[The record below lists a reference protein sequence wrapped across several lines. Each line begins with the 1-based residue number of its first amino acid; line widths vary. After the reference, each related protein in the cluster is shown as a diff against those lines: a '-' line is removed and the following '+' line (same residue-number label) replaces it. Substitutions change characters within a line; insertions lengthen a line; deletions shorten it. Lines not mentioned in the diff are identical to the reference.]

1 MSSHCRAA
9 LKEREEL
16 CLRLGDGR
24 QILLLRKGGL
34 REPRGGFRA
43 ERAEFLLF
51 PTRFHEQGTPAP
63 AVVEMTLFAEL
74 DEAVRVD
81 DPGRLKGLEEA
92 HGLSWAEVEKR
103 FRYGTQPGLTA
114 LILRVWRLSRPVRVE
129 DAGRYD
135 GCRSWVELADEIAL
149 PAATPVLD
157 GDAFR
162 AKAAPI
168 RKQLHG

>member
-24 QILLLRKGGL
+24 QVLLLRKGGIQEA
-34 REPRGGFRA
+34 REGFRA
-43 ERAEFLLF
+43 ERSEFLLF
-51 PTRFHEQGTPAP
+51 PTRFHEQGSAPP

-81 DPGRLKGLEEA
+81 ELSRLKGLEEA
-92 HGLSWAEVEKR
+92 HGLSWADVEKR
-103 FRYGTQPGLTA
+103 FHYGKQPGLTA
-114 LILRVWRLSRPVRVE
+114 LFLKVWRLSRPVRVE

-149 PAATPVLD
+149 PAATPVLE
-157 GDAFR
+157 GEAFR
-162 AKAAPI
+162 AKAGPI